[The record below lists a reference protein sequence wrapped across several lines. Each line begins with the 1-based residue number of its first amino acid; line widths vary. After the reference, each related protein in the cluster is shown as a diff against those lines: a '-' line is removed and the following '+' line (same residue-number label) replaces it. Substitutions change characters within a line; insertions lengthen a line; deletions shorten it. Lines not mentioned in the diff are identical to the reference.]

1 MADKLN
7 QQISVHRDS
16 DDQADQSEP
25 LISVV
30 EYDSASSHDDDIA
43 LDNGSITRRQR
54 CHCLKLIGNKL
65 NKWDKTLS
73 SYIFRASPGKCVDVL
88 MAFPCLAFSYFG
100 FPLWIVLY
108 VIIMQSYLY
117 ALCVLVSIVVTQIMK
132 RCIKRNRPKKDDLGH
147 RWFYLEFEDVSPE
160 HSFPSGDTS
169 QSAVFAVTL
178 GYSLNPIYFFG
189 LLFTPIVCICYAFFI
204 NIITRLSPWKNSFFF
219 FFFEKTFLGFRYF
232 YMKL

>member
-30 EYDSASSHDDDIA
+30 DYDSASSHEDDLV
-43 LDNGSITRRQR
+43 LDNGSISHRPQR
-54 CHCLKLIGNKL
+54 CYCLKLIGNKL
-65 NKWDKTLS
+65 NQWDKTLS
-73 SYIFRASPGKCVDVL
+73 SYIFRSSPGKCVDVL

-108 VIIMQSYLY
+108 VIIMESYLY

-132 RCIKRNRPKKDDLGH
+132 RCIKRNRPQKADLGE
-147 RWFYLEFEDVSPE
+147 RWFYLEFEDVSPA

-178 GYSLNPIYFFG
+178 GYSLNPI
-189 LLFTPIVCICYAFFI
+189 CYAFFI
-204 NIITRLSPWKNSFFF
+204 NIITRLFVI
-219 FFFEKTFLGFRYF
+219 FRWHWGESI
-232 YMKL
+232 LEDITLETQ